1 MSFYS
6 VGKFVAALSVA
17 WKSGAGK
24 EQKAWRKRRSL
35 DVAQA
40 GLSVMRKAGCLAW
53 SKRRC
58 LGVVRKVRAG
68 RNRKHGAK
76 GGA

>member
-17 WKSGAGK
+17 WKVGAGK

-53 SKRRC
+53 RRRRHLAWC
-58 LGVVRKVRAG
+58 GSRG
-68 RNRKHGAK
+68 
-76 GGA
+76 